1 MMDAPDL
8 CLFAGM
14 CLVIVFLLY
23 VIIKMIWNRINGR
36 DELDGFF

>member
-1 MMDAPDL
+1 MDITDD
-8 CLFAGM
+8 CIFAG
-14 CLVIVFLLY
+14 LALLIIVLLY